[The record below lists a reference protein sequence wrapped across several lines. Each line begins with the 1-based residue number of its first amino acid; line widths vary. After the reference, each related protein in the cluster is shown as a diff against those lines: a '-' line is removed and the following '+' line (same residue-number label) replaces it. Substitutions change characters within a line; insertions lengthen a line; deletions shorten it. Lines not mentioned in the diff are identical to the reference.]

1 MRNMATSKDLT
12 REDRIKA
19 ELLRLRRSLKPL
31 VQANKYRAAD
41 GLVQRAAFLR
51 IELEDLEADINTH
64 GTTEPGPQGLRVRAA
79 AQQYDKLLKTY
90 NAVCKQL
97 NDLIPA
103 TAGSAPKQS
112 TKGSETPDPFQNIM
126 GRKQKATGGMRRVK

>member
-1 MRNMATSKDLT
+1 VRNMATSKDLA

-19 ELLRLRRSLKPL
+19 ELRRLRRNLKPL
-31 VQANKYRAAD
+31 VLENRYRAAD
-41 GLVQRAAFLR
+41 GLMQRAAFLR
-51 IELEDLEADINTH
+51 IELEDLEKDINTH

-112 TKGSETPDPFQNIM
+112 TKESETPDPFLQIM
-126 GRKQKATGGMRRVK
+126 GRRQSTGGMRRVK

>member
-41 GLVQRAAFLR
+41 GLMQRAAFLR

-97 NDLIPA
+97 DSLMPA
-103 TAGSAPKQS
+103 GAAPPKKTAK
-112 TKGSETPDPFQNIM
+112 DPFQNIM